1 MGVAGNVLMLVL
13 TVSCG
18 VRCLTVR
25 LSVCVCNGVAG
36 VVLRIV
42 VMISNRLS
50 MQLDIVLHGLVSERY
65 DVRSKRCAIELA
77 FPAVCLYMSVT
88 RV

>member
-1 MGVAGNVLMLVL
+1 VAGNVLMLVL

-18 VRCLTVR
+18 VRCLSVVR

>member
-1 MGVAGNVLMLVL
+1 VGVAGNVLMLVL

-18 VRCLTVR
+18 VRCLSVR